1 MNTNTTLAAQA
12 LRFHS
17 LHDAVRP
24 LALVNVWDVAS
35 ALVVE
40 AAGAQAVATTSAGVA
55 WSQGMPDG
63 DRLGRE
69 QALDVVARIV
79 AAVEVPVTAD
89 IESGFAATTADVA
102 ATIDGLLTAGVVGIN
117 IEDGV
122 CGVGELAARI
132 TVART
137 VADRAGVR
145 LFINARTD
153 VFLRGIGAPGQ
164 RVTESI
170 NRAARYLEAG
180 ADGIFVPGVVDAVT
194 ITELTA
200 GIGAPVNVMAS
211 PGSLSVG
218 ELARVGVAR
227 VSLGSSVAEA
237 AYAVVQRAT
246 KELLGSGTYESV
258 AGGLEYGVLNGLLD
272 SSNAL
277 SKQRTEQP
285 TH

>member
-1 MNTNTTLAAQA
+1 MNTTLAAQA

-17 LHDAVRP
+17 LHDTARP
-24 LALVNVWDVAS
+24 LALANAWDVAS

-55 WSQGMPDG
+55 WSMGMPDG

-69 QALDVVARIV
+69 RALAVITRIA
-79 AAVEVPVTAD
+79 AAVTVPVTAD
-89 IESGFAATTADVA
+89 IESGFAAATADVA
-102 ATIDGLLTAGVVGIN
+102 VTVEGLLAAGAVGIN
-117 IEDGV
+117 IEDGA
-122 CGVGELAARI
+122 CGVDELAARI

-153 VFLRGIGAPGQ
+153 VFLRGIGAPDQ

-180 ADGIFVPGVVDAVT
+180 ADGIFVPGLVDATT
-194 ITELTA
+194 IAELTA
-200 GIGAPVNVMAS
+200 GIGAPVNVMAG
-211 PGSLSVG
+211 PGSLSVA

-227 VSLGSSVAEA
+227 VSVGSGVAEA
-237 AYAVVQRAT
+237 AYAVVHRAT
-246 KELLGSGTYESV
+246 AELLASGTYESV

-272 SSNAL
+272 ASTRVLTDQAA
-277 SKQRTEQP
+277 
-285 TH
+285 H